1 MKKLYSLLIL
11 TLCFAWL
18 ASCSHKD
25 SDVPQGMKIASGE
38 YSDYN
43 LYVPEKWTVETS
55 TGVITAKYSDS
66 VMVNVTMTAASLID
80 GVSTL
85 DEYWNWFRE
94 SFEQNITGFQEE
106 ANEDMLLD
114 GHAAKK
120 YIYSG
125 AVAGVDVKYLQ
136 CICIKDKAVYIFTY
150 TASPEQYDQ
159 YTDDIDR
166 MLETFTFK

>member
-1 MKKLYSLLIL
+1 
-11 TLCFAWL
+11 
-18 ASCSHKD
+18 
-25 SDVPQGMKIASGE
+25 MKIASGE

-114 GHAAKK
+114 GHAAKN
-120 YIYSG
+120 
-125 AVAGVDVKYLQ
+125 
-136 CICIKDKAVYIFTY
+136 IFT
-150 TASPEQYDQ
+150 AARLPV
-159 YTDDIDR
+159 
-166 MLETFTFK
+166 

>member
-1 MKKLYSLLIL
+1 MPVFILRHDHQPDYLDLL
-11 TLCFAWL
+11 
-18 ASCSHKD
+18 
-25 SDVPQGMKIASGE
+25 PQRYGFPPGPGSG
-38 YSDYN
+38 
-43 LYVPEKWTVETS
+43 
-55 TGVITAKYSDS
+55 
-66 VMVNVTMTAASLID
+66 
-80 GVSTL
+80 
-85 DEYWNWFRE
+85 
-94 SFEQNITGFQEE
+94 Q
-106 ANEDMLLD
+106 
-114 GHAAKK
+114 K